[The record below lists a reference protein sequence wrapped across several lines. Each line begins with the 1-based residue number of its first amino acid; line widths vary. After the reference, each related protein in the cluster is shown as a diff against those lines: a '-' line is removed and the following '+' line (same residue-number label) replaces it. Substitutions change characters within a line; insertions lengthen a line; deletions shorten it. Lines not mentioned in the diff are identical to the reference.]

1 VALLRSAHILPGPG
15 DVMNET
21 AKTLRQAAVE
31 LLQELGPTH
40 YQELT
45 DQILSRG
52 LATSSSKTPAASLNA
67 MIAVDIKRN
76 GNKSEFV
83 RVRPGVFGL
92 RALHAAGTASDG
104 KPGSASPNAPADDA
118 EPGKDETEQRV
129 RTPLFPTYREVRHLL
144 KVWPGRPRKQVTG
157 LQATLGELRG
167 TPQNTVDWTDP
178 DAWIPERL
186 SGEDRDLAS
195 AIWTTSEKA
204 VNPRHTYG
212 HWLLSQKYG
221 LVEEGPG
228 PDGNLVLTDRGRD
241 FIAHEGGEAEVFLD
255 EQEGLAKLLALVADN
270 GPTRAGGILDEW
282 TEYLSRHSSFGSPST
297 FRDTLR
303 RRLNN
308 LLDRGLVSRKST
320 MYSVTDA
327 GLAYLQRVGTEEAL
341 GGDEQQEL
349 WTLAKKQEASVRES
363 MRELLL
369 DMDAFAFEHLV
380 KRLLE
385 EMDYQNVEVTTRS
398 GDGGVDVIAEIELGI
413 TSVREVVQAK
423 RHRRTIQR
431 KDLDALRGSLY
442 RFNAVRGTIIST
454 SRFSK
459 GTEEAAF
466 AGGAAP
472 ITLIDG
478 DKLIDLLIE
487 HGIGVRKRTLEVLAV
502 DPDAFGDLEGD
513 A

>member
-1 VALLRSAHILPGPG
+1 MA
-15 DVMNET
+15 ET
-21 AKTLRQAAVE
+21 KTLRQAAADVLRE
-31 LLQELGPTH
+31 RGPLH

-45 DQILSRG
+45 DEVLTRG

-92 RALHAAGTASDG
+92 RALHAAGA
-104 KPGSASPNAPADDA
+104 KA
-118 EPGKDETEQRV
+118 EPDAVPSEGEDGIPTKDETEQRV

-144 KVWPGRPRKQVTG
+144 KVWPGRPRKQITG

-186 SGEDRDLAS
+186 SGDDQDLAS
-195 AIWTTSEKA
+195 AIWTKSGKK

-212 HWLLSQKYG
+212 HWLLSQKYE
-221 LVEEGPG
+221 LVEEGP
-228 PDGNLVLTDRGRD
+228 DGNLTLTDRGRD
-241 FIAHEGGEAEVFLD
+241 FVENEGGEAEVFLD

-270 GPTRAGGILDEW
+270 SPTRAGGILEEW
-282 TEYLSRHSSFGSPST
+282 TEYLNRVSSFGSPST

-308 LLDRGLVSRKST
+308 LLDRGLVDRKST

-363 MRELLL
+363 LRELLL

-385 EMDYQNVEVTTRS
+385 EMDYQNVQVTTRS
-398 GDGGVDVIAEIELGI
+398 GDGGVDVVADIELGI

-423 RHRRTIQR
+423 RHKRTIQR

-442 RFNAVRGTIIST
+442 RFNAVRGTIIAT

-502 DPDAFGDLEGD
+502 DADVFADLEGET
-513 A
+513 

>member
-1 VALLRSAHILPGPG
+1 
-15 DVMNET
+15 MT
-21 AKTLRQAAVE
+21 TQKTLREAAIDVLRE
-31 LLQELGPTH
+31 QGPMH

-45 DQILSRG
+45 ERILADG
-52 LATSSSKTPAASLNA
+52 MASSASKTPAASLNA
-67 MIAVDIKRN
+67 ILAVDIKSN
-76 GNKSEFV
+76 GDQSRFM

-92 RALHAAGTASDG
+92 RVPAESGE
-104 KPGSASPNAPADDA
+104 APAHPDGSGGTKERGDA
-118 EPGKDETEQRV
+118 GEGVPDASEQRV
-129 RTPLFPTYREVRHLL
+129 RTPFFPVYGEVRHLL
-144 KVWPGRPRKQVTG
+144 RVWPGRSRKEITG
-157 LQATLGELRG
+157 LEATLRQLTG
-167 TPQNTVDWTDP
+167 TPKHTVDWTDP
-178 DAWIPERL
+178 NAWIPERL
-186 SGEDRDLAS
+186 SGDDRDLAH
-195 AIWTTSEKA
+195 AVWTKSGRT

-212 HWLLSQKYG
+212 HWLLSQKYELLEIGREG
-221 LVEEGPG
+221 L
-228 PDGNLVLTDRGRD
+228 LALTARGRD
-241 FIAHEGGEAEVFLD
+241 FLENEFGETEVWLD
-255 EQEGLAKLLALVADN
+255 EQEGLVKLLALVADN
-270 GPTRAGGILDEW
+270 GPTRPSGVLEEW
-282 TEYLSRHSSFGSPST
+282 AEYLAEHSSFGSPST
-297 FRDTLR
+297 IRDTQR

-308 LLDRGLVSRKST
+308 LLDRGLVSRNGT
-320 MYSVTDA
+320 MYSVTDD
-327 GLAYLQRVGTEEAL
+327 GLAYLERVGSEVGL
-341 GGDEQQEL
+341 GGDEQNQL
-349 WTLAKKQEASVRES
+349 WALAKKQEASVRES

-369 DMDAFAFEHLV
+369 EMDCFAFEHLV

-398 GDGGVDVIAEIELGI
+398 GDGGVDVVADIELGI

-487 HGIGVRKRTLEVLAV
+487 HGIGVKKRTIEVLAV
-502 DPDAFGDLEGD
+502 DPEAFADSAAGL
-513 A
+513 

>member
-1 VALLRSAHILPGPG
+1 MSDH
-15 DVMNET
+15 T
-21 AKTLRQAAVE
+21 KTLREAAVE
-31 LLQELGPTH
+31 LLRENGPQH
-40 YQELT
+40 YQPLADE
-45 DQILSRG
+45 ILRRG
-52 LATSSSKTPAASLNA
+52 LATSASKTPGASLNA
-67 MIAVDIKRN
+67 VIAVDIKRK

-92 RALHAAGTASDG
+92 RALHAAGTATDEVPDAGSPEALDG
-104 KPGSASPNAPADDA
+104 EGDSQS
-118 EPGKDETEQRV
+118 DETERRV

-144 KVWPGRPRKQVTG
+144 KIWPGRARKQITG
-157 LQATLGELRG
+157 LRATLGELWG
-167 TPQNTVDWTDP
+167 TPQNTVDWSDP

-186 SGEDRDLAS
+186 SGDDRELAT
-195 AIWTTSEKA
+195 AIWTQSKKV

-212 HWLLSQKYG
+212 SWLLSQKYDLLG
-221 LVEEGPG
+221 EA
-228 PDGNLVLTDRGRD
+228 PDGTVLLTERGRD
-241 FIAHEGGEAEVFLD
+241 FLQNEGGETEAFLD
-255 EQEGLAKLLALVADN
+255 EQEGVAKILALVADN
-270 GPTRAGGILDEW
+270 SPTQAGGILGDW
-282 TEYLSRHSSFGSPST
+282 SEYLNRYSSFGSPST

-303 RRLNN
+303 RRLRN
-308 LLDRGLVSRKST
+308 LVDRGLASRKGNL
-320 MYSVTDA
+320 YSVTDA
-327 GLAYLQRVGTEEAL
+327 GLGYLQRVGTEEAL

-349 WTLAKKQEASVRES
+349 WTLAKKQEAAVRES
-363 MRELLL
+363 VHELLL
-369 DMDAFAFEHLV
+369 DMDPIAFEHLV

-385 EMDYQNVEVTTRS
+385 EMDYQNVEVTS
-398 GDGGVDVIAEIELGI
+398 PSNDGGVDVVADIELGI

-423 RHRRTIQR
+423 RHKRTVQR

-442 RFNAVRGTIIST
+442 RFNAVRGTIIAT

-478 DKLIDLLIE
+478 DKLVDLLIQ

-502 DPDAFGDLEGD
+502 DPDAFGDLERE

>member
-1 VALLRSAHILPGPG
+1 MS
-15 DVMNET
+15 ESF
-21 AKTLRQAAVE
+21 KTLRQAAVD

-45 DQILSRG
+45 DQVLGRG

-76 GNKSEFV
+76 ANKSEFV

-92 RALHAAGTASDG
+92 RALHAAGAKADVPAESKPDDGTTAT
-104 KPGSASPNAPADDA
+104 
-118 EPGKDETEQRV
+118 ERDETEQRV
-129 RTPLFPTYREVRHLL
+129 RTPLFPIYQEVRHLL
-144 KVWPGRPRKQVTG
+144 KIWPGRPRKQITG
-157 LQATLGELRG
+157 LQTTLGELRG

-186 SGEDRDLAS
+186 SGEDQDLAR
-195 AIWTTSEKA
+195 AIWMKSGKT

-212 HWLLSQKYG
+212 HWLLSQKYE
-221 LVEEGPG
+221 LIEDG
-228 PDGNLVLTDRGRD
+228 PDGNLALTDRGRE
-241 FIAHEGGEAEVFLD
+241 FIEHVGGEAEVFLD

-270 GPTRAGGILDEW
+270 GPTRAGGILEEW
-282 TEYLSRHSSFGSPST
+282 TEYLNRHSSFGSPST

-308 LLDRGLVSRKST
+308 LLDRGLVDRKST
-320 MYSVTDA
+320 MYSVTDM

-349 WTLAKKQEASVRES
+349 WKLAKKQEASVRES
-363 MRELLL
+363 LRELLL

-398 GDGGVDVIAEIELGI
+398 GDGGVDVVADIELGI

-423 RHRRTIQR
+423 RHKRTIQR

-442 RFNAVRGTIIST
+442 RFNAVRGTLIAT

-502 DPDAFGDLEGD
+502 DADVFADLEGE

>member
-1 VALLRSAHILPGPG
+1 
-15 DVMNET
+15 MNDT
-21 AKTLRQAAVE
+21 SKTLRQAAAE
-31 LLQELGPTH
+31 LLRELGPTH
-40 YQELT
+40 YQQLT
-45 DQILSRG
+45 ERILERG
-52 LATSSSKTPAASLNA
+52 LASSSSRTPAASLNA

-76 GNKSEFV
+76 GNKSQFV
-83 RVRPGVFGL
+83 RLSPGIFGL
-92 RALHAAGTASDG
+92 RALHEADVTAQSSNDV
-104 KPGSASPNAPADDA
+104 KPDLEGGDDA
-118 EPGKDETEQRV
+118 ESVEDKTEKRV

-144 KVWPGRPRKQVTG
+144 LVWPGRPRKQITG
-157 LQATLGELRG
+157 LHATLADLRG
-167 TPQNTVDWTDP
+167 TPQRTVDWTDP
-178 DAWIPERL
+178 DSWIPERL
-186 SGEDRDLAS
+186 SGDDRDLAA
-195 AIWTTSEKA
+195 AIWTASRKT

-212 HWLLSQKYG
+212 HWLLVQKYK
-221 LVEEGPG
+221 LIEEA
-228 PDGNLVLTDRGRD
+228 PDGMLRLTERGQEFLD
-241 FIAHEGGEAEVFLD
+241 HVAGETEAYLD
-255 EQEGLAKLLALVADN
+255 EQEGLAKLLALVAEN
-270 GPTRAGGILDEW
+270 GPTRPGGILDEW
-282 TEYLSRHSSFGSPST
+282 IEYLNRYSAFGSPST
-297 FRDTLR
+297 CRDTLQ
-303 RRLNN
+303 RRLKN
-308 LLDRGLVSRKST
+308 LLERGFVQRQST
-320 MYSVTDA
+320 MYSVTDS
-327 GLAYLQRVGTEEAL
+327 GLAYLKRVGTEEAL

-398 GDGGVDVIAEIELGI
+398 GDGGVDVVADIELGI

-466 AGGAAP
+466 SGGAAP

-478 DKLIDLLIE
+478 EKLIDLLID

-502 DPDAFGDLEGD
+502 DPDAFAGLETGD
-513 A
+513 

>member
-1 VALLRSAHILPGPG
+1 MA
-15 DVMNET
+15 ET
-21 AKTLRQAAVE
+21 KTLRQAAADVLRE
-31 LLQELGPTH
+31 RGPLH

-45 DQILSRG
+45 DEVLTRG

-92 RALHAAGTASDG
+92 RALHSAGA
-104 KPGSASPNAPADDA
+104 KA
-118 EPGKDETEQRV
+118 EPPSPDAVPSEGEDGIPAKDETEQRV

-144 KVWPGRPRKQVTG
+144 KVWPGRPRKQITG

-178 DAWIPERL
+178 DTWIPERL
-186 SGEDRDLAS
+186 SGDDADLAS
-195 AIWTTSEKA
+195 AIWAKSGKT

-212 HWLLSQKYG
+212 HWLLSQKYE
-221 LVEEGPG
+221 LIEEGA
-228 PDGNLVLTDRGRD
+228 DGNLALTDRGRD
-241 FIAHEGGEAEVFLD
+241 FIEHEGGEAEVFLD

-270 GPTRAGGILDEW
+270 GPTRAGGILEEW
-282 TEYLSRHSSFGSPST
+282 TEYLNRVSSFGSPST

-308 LLDRGLVSRKST
+308 LLDRGLVDRKST

-363 MRELLL
+363 LRELLL
-369 DMDAFAFEHLV
+369 DMDSFAFEHLV

-398 GDGGVDVIAEIELGI
+398 GDGGVDVVADIELGI

-442 RFNAVRGTIIST
+442 RFNAVRGTIIAT

-502 DPDAFGDLEGD
+502 DPDAFGDLEGE

>member
-1 VALLRSAHILPGPG
+1 MSN
-15 DVMNET
+15 DT
-21 AKTLRQAAVE
+21 KTLKQAAIE
-31 LLQELGPTH
+31 LLQELGPQH
-40 YQELT
+40 YQQLT
-45 DQILSRG
+45 DEILKRK
-52 LATSSSKTPAASLNA
+52 LATSASKTPAASLNA
-67 MIAVDIKRN
+67 VIAVDIKRN
-76 GNKSEFV
+76 GAKSAFV
-83 RVRPGVFGL
+83 RVKPGVFGL
-92 RALHAAGTASDG
+92 RELHAAEATPAVGTGSDAVPDTAEDG
-104 KPGSASPNAPADDA
+104 AP
-118 EPGKDETEQRV
+118 PKDETEQRV
-129 RTPLFPTYREVRHLL
+129 RTPLFPTYREVRHVL
-144 KVWPGRPRKQVTG
+144 KVWLGRPRKQVTG

-186 SGEDRDLAS
+186 SGDDRDLAS
-195 AIWTTSEKA
+195 AIWTTSGKT

-221 LVEEGPG
+221 LVEEGS
-228 PDGNLVLTDRGRD
+228 DGNLTLADRGRD
-241 FIAHEGGEAEVFLD
+241 FIDNEGGETEAFLD

-270 GPTRAGGILDEW
+270 GSSRAGGILEEW
-282 TEYLSRHSSFGSPST
+282 TEYLNRHSAFASPST

-308 LLDRGLVSRKST
+308 LLDRGFVSRKST

-385 EMDYQNVEVTTRS
+385 EMDYQDVEVSRRS
-398 GDGGVDVIAEIELGI
+398 NFGGVDVIAQIELGI

-423 RHRRTIQR
+423 RHKRTIQR

-442 RFNAVRGTIIST
+442 RFNAVRGTIIAT

-502 DPDAFGDLEGD
+502 DPDAFADVEGE

>member
-1 VALLRSAHILPGPG
+1 MTFRDAA
-15 DVMNET
+15 
-21 AKTLRQAAVE
+21 AAVLRE
-31 LLQELGPTH
+31 RGPMH
-40 YQELT
+40 YRDLAEE
-45 DQILSRG
+45 IVKRG
-52 LATSSSKTPAASLNA
+52 LVQPDGKTPAASLNA
-67 MIAVDIKRN
+67 MIAVEIKTN

-92 RALHAAGTASDG
+92 RALHAAGA
-104 KPGSASPNAPADDA
+104 KA
-118 EPGKDETEQRV
+118 EPPTDADPGIDAGHGSSTGKDETEQRV

-186 SGEDRDLAS
+186 SGDDRDLAS
-195 AIWTTSEKA
+195 AIWTQSGKT

-212 HWLLSQKYG
+212 HWLLSQKYE
-221 LVEEGPG
+221 LIEDG
-228 PDGNLVLTDRGRD
+228 PDGSLALTDRGRD
-241 FIAHEGGEAEVFLD
+241 FIDHEGGEAEAFLD

-270 GPTRAGGILDEW
+270 GPTRAGGLLEEW
-282 TEYLSRHSSFGSPST
+282 TEYLNRHSSFGSQST

-308 LLDRGLVSRKST
+308 LLDRGLVNRKGT

-369 DMDAFAFEHLV
+369 DMDSFAFEHLV

-423 RHRRTIQR
+423 RHKRTIQR

-442 RFNAVRGTIIST
+442 RFNAVRGTIIAT

-459 GTEEAAF
+459 GTAEAAF

-502 DPDAFGDLEGD
+502 DADVFAELEGE